1 MERDLNLPTKKAIG
15 DYYEKHARQYLEA
28 KGFKFID
35 QNVRYQGGELDLIMK
50 NKECFVFI
58 EVKYRKSNRFGGAI
72 SSISSQKKRRLLQ
85 TAYNWLRDHK
95 LSATHS
101 QYRFD
106 AVIFNGDASNIHWIQ
121 NIITE
126 G

>member
-1 MERDLNLPTKKAIG
+1 MSLPTKKSIG
-15 DYYEKHARQYLEA
+15 DYFEKRARQYLESQ
-28 KGFKFID
+28 GLKFIA
-35 QNVRYQGGELDLIMK
+35 QNVRYRGGELDLIMRYQ
-50 NKECFVFI
+50 ECFVFI
-58 EVKYRKSNRFGGAI
+58 EVKYRKSNNFGGAI
-72 SSISSQKKRRLLQ
+72 SSISSHKKRRLLQ
-85 TAYNWLRDHK
+85 TAYNWLRDNK

-106 AVIFNGDASNIHWIQ
+106 AVIFNGDAINIHWIQ